1 MRCKKPKAAGTCC
14 KPAVILA
21 FLTTKMTDGQHIK
34 TKSLQLGV
42 QMSNYAKGLHGLWVV
57 PVTVCLAGPVMAQA
71 PDAGVAL
78 EEIVVT
84 ARKREENL
92 QDVPIA
98 VTAISGE
105 TLQREGVKSVED
117 ITARDP
123 SLGFDKGIA
132 AYDTR
137 IVIRG
142 LSPTR
147 GRPNVATLVD
157 GIDVSS
163 EAVGVA
169 GGSLL
174 INPRLVDI
182 ARVEVVKGP
191 QSALYGRSAF
201 AGAISYIT
209 TDPDDEVSGSVDA
222 EYAQYSEYDIKASLS
237 LPLSDTLGIRLNG
250 YGFDERGHYKNVA
263 GGEYVGGGDGM
274 GGSIT
279 LKWTPNESYS
289 VKLRTEHSD
298 DHFDQPAQAAVPLNS
313 IAVVPAAA
321 SSCRTYAIAN
331 PAGGANLV
339 APGPVLDASCQFM
352 DANAALPAN
361 TVNLVRLFEIATG
374 SRGYFTDMNVA
385 AFRGQMVRADVLGVR
400 YNKDFT
406 QSTDN
411 GVTAPLFPGTNRRVT
426 RFSAVQDYQTDFGTF
441 SLLSGYTKAN
451 VSTNLDF
458 DKTDLLTAMQTINT
472 RSETDQHSQELRFTS
487 DFEGPLQF
495 IAGLQYWK
503 EDVDQFDSNNT
514 VFGSGVACPLA
525 SGPPF
530 TAPPLPPTFAPS
542 YACTGN
548 SNVVPAFARYTYTET
563 SVAPYMDDVL
573 RARVPSLV
581 TRNVKHQSVY
591 LEFEWDV
598 TDSLRLI
605 GEARYIDEDNTVGG
619 PVTAGNQ
626 GPGTVILCGATGD
639 CRAAASIPY
648 APQPGLPATFAGT
661 TQLRA
666 TSFERNDSYLSP
678 KATVQWQAAEDLNT
692 YLSYSIGKKPGG
704 FATLT
709 IGAFGLASRDDVEFE
724 PERVKVYELGAKWT
738 SQDRRLQI
746 NGAAFLQDFTDKQVS
761 TQVIIGTTLGNRI
774 TNAEGGELQGIELVG
789 TWRATDFLTVGAGL
803 THFFTYEFTNYR
815 TLSGGAAEIA
825 RVGNCTPV
833 TTVVVESGVNKA
845 RATCQVD
852 RTGNKFED
860 VPKTAAALNF
870 SYRKPFGDDS
880 FWFVDLDTSYAGK
893 RFIEDDNTIWL
904 EPYTNIDLRFGMGN
918 ERWEA
923 VVFVDNVTD
932 DDKIRSA
939 GTGPGNALAT
949 IRLSQ
954 TIGAVGALVPA
965 NMRNPFGASPVGL
978 RIPTQVFAN
987 LPDPRTVGLRV
998 NYKF

>member
-1 MRCKKPKAAGTCC
+1 MPK
-14 KPAVILA
+14 
-21 FLTTKMTDGQHIK
+21 
-34 TKSLQLGV
+34 
-42 QMSNYAKGLHGLWVV
+42 YARGLHGLWVA
-57 PVTVCLAGPVMAQA
+57 PLTVCLGLPANAQA
-71 PDAGVAL
+71 PDAGAVL
-78 EEIVVT
+78 DEIVVT

-98 VTAISGE
+98 VTALSAE
-105 TLQREGVKSVED
+105 TLRREGVKDVQD

-123 SLGFDKGIA
+123 SLSFDKGIA

-209 TDPDDEVSGSVDA
+209 ADPDDELSGDVSVEYGQYSQYDLKGSV
-222 EYAQYSEYDIKASLS
+222 S
-237 LPLSDTLGIRLNG
+237 LPVSETFGMRLNG
-250 YGFDERGHYKNVA
+250 YKFDERGYYKNVA
-263 GGEYVGGGDGM
+263 GGEYVGGGDGV
-274 GGSIT
+274 GGS
-279 LKWTPNESYS
+279 LSMKWTPNDSYS
-289 VKLRTEHSD
+289 IKVRTEYAD
-298 DHFDQPAQAAVPLNS
+298 DHFDQPAQANVPFNAV
-313 IAVVPAAA
+313 AVVPAAA
-321 SSCRTYAIAN
+321 SSCRTYSVPN
-331 PAGGANLV
+331 PAGGAALV
-339 APGPVLDASCQFM
+339 SPGPVLDSSCQFL

-361 TVNLVRLFEIATG
+361 TVNLVRLFDAATG
-374 SRGYFTDMNVA
+374 NRGLYNDMSLA
-385 AFRGQMVRADVLGVR
+385 AYRGQMVRAGALAVR

-406 QSTDN
+406 RSTDN
-411 GVTAPLFPGTNRRVT
+411 GLTAPTFAGTDRKVM
-426 RFSAVQDYQTDFGTF
+426 RFSAVQQYQADYGTF
-441 SLLSGYTKAN
+441 ALLSGYTKAD
-451 VSTNLDF
+451 VATDLDF
-458 DKTDLLTAMQTINT
+458 DKSDALTGMQTIKT
-472 RSETDQHSQELRFTS
+472 DSETKQYSQELRFTS
-487 DFEGPLQF
+487 DFDGPLQF
-495 IAGLQYWK
+495 ITGLQYWK
-503 EDVDQFDSNNT
+503 EDVAQFDGNNT

-542 YACTGN
+542 FACIGN
-548 SNVVPAFARYTYTET
+548 SNIVPPFARYTYTET
-563 SVAPYMDDVL
+563 SVAPFMDDVG

-581 TRNVKHQSVY
+581 DRYVRHKSAY
-591 LEFEWDV
+591 LEFEWDL
-598 TDSLRLI
+598 TDKWRFI
-605 GEARYIDEDNTVGG
+605 GEARYIDEDNTVAG
-619 PVTAGNQ
+619 PVTAGSQ

-648 APQPGLPATFAGT
+648 PAAPGAPASFGGAPQLSRNRFT
-661 TQLRA
+661 
-666 TSFERNDSYLSP
+666 RNDSYVTP
-678 KATVQWQAAEDLNT
+678 KATIQWQAAEDLNT
-692 YLSYSIGKKPGG
+692 YLSWSVGKKPGG
-704 FATLT
+704 FGTLT
-709 IGAFGLASRDDVEFE
+709 IGAFGLPSREDVEFE

-738 SQDRRLQI
+738 APNRRLQI

-761 TQVIIGTTLGNRI
+761 TQVIIGATLGNRI
-774 TNAEGGELQGIELVG
+774 TNAEGGELKGVELAA
-789 TWRATDFLTVGAGL
+789 TWRATDNLTIGAGL
-803 THFFTYEFTNYR
+803 THFFTYEFTDYR

-833 TTVVVESGVNKA
+833 TTVVAEAGVNRA
-845 RATCQVD
+845 RATCEVN

-860 VPKTAAALNF
+860 VPQTAAALNF
-870 SYRKPFGDDS
+870 SYQRPLGNDMS
-880 FWFVDLDTSYAGK
+880 WFADLDLSYAGE

-904 EPYTNIDLRFGMGN
+904 EAYTNVDLRFGFGTD
-918 ERWEA
+918 RWEA
-923 VVFVDNVTD
+923 VLFVNNATD

-939 GTGPGNALAT
+939 GSGPANAIATVRLA
-949 IRLSQ
+949 Q
-954 TIGAVGALVPA
+954 PANAAVAALVPA
-965 NMRNPFGASPVGL
+965 NLRNPLPVFGL

-987 LPDPRTVGLRV
+987 MPDPRTVGLRV

>member
-1 MRCKKPKAAGTCC
+1 
-14 KPAVILA
+14 
-21 FLTTKMTDGQHIK
+21 
-34 TKSLQLGV
+34 
-42 QMSNYAKGLHGLWVV
+42 MSKYSRSLHGLWVA
-57 PVTVCLAGPVMAQA
+57 PLTLCLGLPANAQA
-71 PDAGVAL
+71 PDEGAVI
-78 EEIVVT
+78 EEVVVT

-98 VTAISGE
+98 VTAISAE
-105 TLQREGVKSVED
+105 TLRREGVKDVQD

-123 SLGFDKGIA
+123 SLSFDKGIA

-209 TDPDDEVSGSVDA
+209 ADPDDKVSGNVSA
-222 EYAQYSEYDIKASLS
+222 EYGQYSQYEVKSSLS
-237 LPLSDTLGIRLNG
+237 LPMSDTLGVRLNG
-250 YGFDERGHYKNVA
+250 YKFDERGSYKNVA

-274 GGSIT
+274 GGSLT
-279 LKWTPNESYS
+279 VKWAPSESYS
-289 VKLRTEHSD
+289 IKLRTEYAD
-298 DHFDQPAQAAVPLNS
+298 DQFDQPAQANVPFNTL
-313 IAVVPAAA
+313 AVVPATA
-321 SSCRTYAIAN
+321 SSCRTYSVAN

-339 APGPVLDASCQFM
+339 TAGPVLDPSCQFL

-361 TVNLVRLFEIATG
+361 TVNLVRLFETATG
-374 SRGYFTDMNVA
+374 SKGYYNDMSLP
-385 AFRGQMVRADVLGVR
+385 AFRGQMVRAGSLAIR
-400 YNKDFT
+400 YNKDYT
-406 QSTDN
+406 KSTDN
-411 GVTAPLFPGTNRRVT
+411 GVTAPAFPGTNRQVM
-426 RFSAVQDYQTDFGTF
+426 RFSAVQEYQADYGTF
-441 SLLSGYTKAN
+441 SLLSGYTKAD
-451 VSTNLDF
+451 VATDVDF
-458 DKTDLLTAMQTINT
+458 DKSDIMTGMQNIKTD
-472 RSETDQHSQELRFTS
+472 SETKQYSQELRFTS
-487 DFEGPLQF
+487 DFEGPVQF
-495 IAGLQYWK
+495 ITGLQYWK
-503 EDVDQFDSNNT
+503 EEVDQTDLNNT

-530 TAPPLPPTFAPS
+530 TAPPLPPTFAPN
-542 YACTGN
+542 YACVSN
-548 SNVVPAFARYTYTET
+548 SNIVPAFARYTYSET
-563 SVAPYMDDVL
+563 SVAQFMDDVA
-573 RARVPSLV
+573 RARAPSLV
-581 TRNVKHQSVY
+581 ERNVRHKSIY
-591 LEFEWDV
+591 LEFEWDI
-598 TDSLRLI
+598 TEKFRLI
-605 GEARYIDEDNTVGG
+605 GEARYIDEDNTVAG
-619 PVTAGNQ
+619 PITAGSQ

-639 CRAAASIPY
+639 CRATASIPY
-648 APQPGLPATFAGT
+648 AAAPGVPASFSGAP
-661 TQLRA
+661 QLR
-666 TSFERNDSYLSP
+666 TNSFTRNDSYMTP
-678 KATVQWQAAEDLNT
+678 KATIQWKASDDLNT
-692 YLSYSIGKKPGG
+692 YASYSVGKKPGG
-704 FATLT
+704 FGTLT
-709 IGAFGLASRDDVEFE
+709 IGAFGLASRADVEFE

-738 SQDRRLQI
+738 APNRRLQI

-774 TNAEGGELQGIELVG
+774 TNAEGGKLEGVELAA
-789 TWRATDFLTVGAGL
+789 TWRVTDNLTIGAGL

-845 RATCQVD
+845 RSTCQVD

-860 VPKTAAALNF
+860 VPATAAALNF
-870 SYRKPFGDDS
+870 SYSRPLGNDMS
-880 FWFVDLDTSYAGK
+880 WFADLDTSYAGK
-893 RFIEDDNTIWL
+893 RYIEDDNTIYL
-904 EPYTNIDLRFGMGN
+904 EPYTTVDLRFGVGTD
-918 ERWEA
+918 RWEA
-923 VVFVDNVTD
+923 LLFVNNATD

-939 GTGPGNALAT
+939 GSGPANALAT
-949 IRLSQ
+949 IRLAQ

-965 NMRNPFGASPVGL
+965 NLRNPFGASPVGL

-987 LPDPRTVGLRV
+987 MPDPRTVGFRV

>member
-1 MRCKKPKAAGTCC
+1 
-14 KPAVILA
+14 
-21 FLTTKMTDGQHIK
+21 
-34 TKSLQLGV
+34 
-42 QMSNYAKGLHGLWVV
+42 MSKYAKGLHSLWVA
-57 PVTVCLAGPVMAQA
+57 PLTVCLAAPTMAQA
-71 PDAGVAL
+71 PDEGVGL

-98 VTAISGE
+98 VTAISAE
-105 TLQREGVKSVED
+105 TLQREGVKDVQD

-123 SLGFDKGIA
+123 SLSFDKGIA

-147 GRPNVATLVD
+147 GRPNVATLID

-182 ARVEVVKGP
+182 SRVEVVKGP

-209 TDPDDEVSGSVDA
+209 ADPDDEVSGSVGG
-222 EYAQYSEYDIKASLS
+222 EYAQHGQYDVKASLS
-237 LPLSDTLGIRLNG
+237 LPMSDTLGIRLNG
-250 YGFDERGHYKNVA
+250 YNFDDRGYYKNVA

-274 GGSIT
+274 GGSLT
-279 LKWTPNESYS
+279 MKWVPNESYS
-289 VKLRTEHSD
+289 IKLRTEHSD
-298 DHFDQPAQAAVPLNS
+298 DHFDQPAQAAVPFNTT
-313 IAVVPAAA
+313 AVVPAAA
-321 SSCRTYAIAN
+321 SSCRTHAIAN

-339 APGPVLDASCQFM
+339 APGPVLDPTCQFM

-361 TVNLVRLFEIATG
+361 TVNLVRLFETATG
-374 SRGYFTDMNVA
+374 TRGYFNDMNVN
-385 AFRGQMVRADVLGVR
+385 AFRGQMVRAGALGVR
-400 YNKDFT
+400 YNKNFT
-406 QSTDN
+406 QSLDN
-411 GVTAPLFPGTNRRVT
+411 GVTAPIFPGTNRRVL

-458 DKTDLLTAMQTINT
+458 DKTDLVTAMQTINT
-472 RSETDQHSQELRFTS
+472 DSDTKQYSQEFRFTS
-487 DFEGPLQF
+487 DFDGPLQL
-495 IAGLQYWK
+495 IGGLQYWK
-503 EDVDQFDSNNT
+503 EEVDQFDSNNT

-530 TAPPLPPTFAPS
+530 TAPPLPPTVAPS
-542 YACTGN
+542 YACVGN
-548 SNVVPAFARYTYTET
+548 SNIVPAFARYTYTET
-563 SVAPYMDDVL
+563 NVAPYMDDVL

-581 TRNVKHQSVY
+581 SRDVEHKSVY
-591 LEFEWDV
+591 LEFEWDL
-598 TDSLRLI
+598 TESLRFI

-639 CRAAASIPY
+639 CRTAASIPY
-648 APQPGLPATFAGT
+648 APQPGLPATFAGAP
-661 TQLRA
+661 QLRVA
-666 TSFERNDSYLSP
+666 SFSRNDSYVTP
-678 KATVQWQAAEDLNT
+678 KGTIQWRASEDLNT
-692 YLSYSIGKKPGG
+692 YASYSVGKKPGG

-709 IGAFGLASRDDVEFE
+709 IGAFGLASRDDVEYE
-724 PERVKVYELGAKWT
+724 PEQVKVYELGAKWT
-738 SQDRRLQI
+738 SANRRLQI

-761 TQVIIGTTLGNRI
+761 TQVIIGNTLGNRI
-774 TNAEGGELQGIELVG
+774 TNAEGGELKGIELVG
-789 TWRATDFLTVGAGL
+789 SWRATENLTIGAGL
-803 THFFTYEFTNYR
+803 THFFTYEFTNYK

-825 RVGNCTPV
+825 RVGNCAPV
-833 TTVVVESGVNKA
+833 TTVVVESGVNRA
-845 RATCQVD
+845 RATCLVN

-860 VPKTAAALNF
+860 VPETAAALNF

-880 FWFVDLDTSYAGK
+880 FWFFDVDTSYAGK

-904 EPYTNIDLRFGMGN
+904 EAYTNVDLRFGMGN
-918 ERWEA
+918 DRWEA
-923 VVFVDNVTD
+923 VLFVNNATD

-987 LPDPRTVGLRV
+987 MPDPRTVGLRV